1 VFHKRLRLDFCI
13 KILMPNIVKCFKTND
28 IFRKKKHPN
37 ILGKFKKK
45 VGFALGDCCF
55 KSKKVVC
62 SQFQR

>member
-1 VFHKRLRLDFCI
+1 
-13 KILMPNIVKCFKTND
+13 MPNIVKCFKTND